1 MSSKFNTQ
9 SSHGLSGF
17 FLLVTIFIIAVS
29 ILAICTTILAT
40 EYAIEKDDLQVSS
53 LAHLTKSMDWLN
65 DYNEE
70 KIGER
75 ILKAQLD
82 ILDIGLLGAPNIS
95 NNTDQITQNINNY
108 KSHTK
113 LLDADEKTNGS
124 LLNLKY
130 NADTE
135 NNKFLKS
142 VVNISHVSK
151 IIITYELVTILLII
165 GAGLGGMSEIARN
178 KLIGYSAFPI
188 GGIGI
193 IVLILV
199 IFYPSAIIGPHTTLH

>member
-1 MSSKFNTQ
+1 MSSKFNTR

-17 FLLVTIFIIAVS
+17 FLLVTIFITALS
-29 ILAICTTILAT
+29 ILAICTTIVAT
-40 EYAIEKDDLQVSS
+40 EYSIEKDDLQVSS
-53 LAHLTKSMDWLN
+53 LAYLTKAIDWLN

-82 ILDIGLLGAPNIS
+82 SLDIGLLGAPNIS
-95 NNTDQITQNINNY
+95 NKTDQISQNIDNY
-108 KSHTK
+108 KSHIN

-130 NADTE
+130 NADIE
-135 NNKFLKS
+135 NDKYLTS
-142 VVNISHVSK
+142 LVDISHVSK
-151 IIITYELVTILLII
+151 ILITYELVTILLII
-165 GAGLGGMSEIARN
+165 GTGLGGVSEIARN
-178 KLIGYSAFPI
+178 KLIGYPAFLI

-193 IVLILV
+193 IILILV

>member
-9 SSHGLSGF
+9 SSHSLSGF
-17 FLLVTIFIIAVS
+17 FLLVTIFIIALS
-29 ILAICTTILAT
+29 ILAICTTIVAT
-40 EYAIEKDDLQVSS
+40 EYSIEKDDLQISS
-53 LAHLTKSMDWLN
+53 LAHLTKAIDWLN

-82 ILDIGLLGAPNIS
+82 SIDIGLLGAPNSS
-95 NNTDQITQNINNY
+95 NKTDQISQNIDNY
-108 KSHTK
+108 KSHIK

-135 NNKFLKS
+135 NNKYITSL
-142 VVNISHVSK
+142 VDISHVSK
-151 IIITYELVTILLII
+151 ILITYELVTILLII
-165 GAGLGGMSEIARN
+165 GTGLGGVSEIARN
-178 KLIGYSAFPI
+178 KLIGYPAFLI

-193 IVLILV
+193 IILILV